1 MKVNKIIFPWESLI
15 HSGGGT
21 VIVLF
26 EPSKALIFI
35 FTDPFL
41 WKVRYNRLPDV
52 YADTTSLF
60 ELVTSNVG

>member
-26 EPSKALIFI
+26 FKKGKKSLDF
-35 FTDPFL
+35 
-41 WKVRYNRLPDV
+41 VRIKI
-52 YADTTSLF
+52 F
-60 ELVTSNVG
+60 EL